1 MDNVFPKRKTIRLP
15 QYDYTSAGAY
25 FVTICVKDRC
35 PLLWDNVGA
44 GITRPEDAPLS
55 ALGKTVAAAIGQIS
69 EHYPH
74 ITVEKHCIMPDH
86 VHLLLLFHEKDG
98 RQIAAPTLSV
108 VIGQM
113 KRWVSKTTGLSF
125 WQKSFID
132 RVIRSEQ
139 GYLAV
144 WEYIHNN
151 PLRLDNGDD
160 LPDLSQL

>member
-1 MDNVFPKRKTIRLP
+1 MDRSFPRRKPLRLP

-25 FVTICVKDRC
+25 FVTVCVKDRQ

-55 ALGKTVAAAIGQIS
+55 AWGKTVAAAIGQIS

-74 ITVEKHCIMPDH
+74 IRVEKYCIMPDH
-86 VHLLLLFHEKDG
+86 VHLLLLFQEMDG
-98 RQIAAPTLSV
+98 RQVAAPTLSTV
-108 VIGQM
+108 VGQM
-113 KRWVSKTTGLSF
+113 KRWVSKTAGVSF

-132 RVIRSEQ
+132 RVIRSEA

-144 WEYIHNN
+144 WEYIDNN